1 MKKTLTLGLSIA
13 ALAVAGTAVAQN
25 APAPNRGD
33 WANKT
38 MTRAE
43 VQAQAGTMFD
53 RMDATHDGKLDQ
65 ADRAARKAEMLARL
79 DTDKNG
85 QLSPAELDAGRK
97 NRPGRPE
104 GAPDGDHAG
113 MDHAG
118 MAGMDH
124 GKMGG
129 HKMGGRGMGGGMGR
143 MADANKDGTVTKA
156 EFVAAAL
163 TRFDAGDTN
172 RDGSLTPAERQA
184 AHAAMK
190 AKWQAGRPAKP
201 AA

>member
-1 MKKTLTLGLSIA
+1 MKKALTIGLSIA

-25 APAPNRGD
+25 AAPNAPGAPRGD
-33 WANKT
+33 WAKKT

-43 VQAQAGTMFD
+43 VQTQAATMFD
-53 RMDATHDGKLDQ
+53 RMDANKDGKLDQ
-65 ADRAARKAEMLARL
+65 ADREARKAQMFAKL

-85 QLSPAELDAGRK
+85 QLSPAELAAGRK
-97 NRPGRPE
+97 DRPGRPA

-113 MDHAG
+113 M
-118 MAGMDH
+118 AGMDH
-124 GKMGG
+124 S
-129 HKMGGRGMGGGMGR
+129 KMGGRGMKGGMGMGR
-143 MADANKDGTVTKA
+143 MADANKDGTVTKD

-163 TRFDAGDTN
+163 ARFDAGDSN

-190 AKWQAGRPAKP
+190 AKWQANRAAKP

>member
-25 APAPNRGD
+25 APANRGD

-43 VQAQAGTMFD
+43 VQAHAGTMFD
-53 RMDATHDGKLDQ
+53 RMDTNRDGKLDQ
-65 ADRAARKAEMLARL
+65 ADRAARKAEMFAKL

-97 NRPGRPE
+97 NRPGRPA

-113 MDHAG
+113 M
-118 MAGMDH
+118 AGMDH
-124 GKMGG
+124 AKMGKMGG
-129 HKMGGRGMGGGMGR
+129 HRMGGRAMGGGMGR
-143 MADANKDGTVTKA
+143 MADADKDGTVTKA

-163 TRFDAGDTN
+163 ARFDAGDAN

-184 AHAAMK
+184 AHTAMK
-190 AKWQAGRPAKP
+190 AKWQANRAAKP

>member
-13 ALAVAGTAVAQN
+13 ALAVAGTAVAQ
-25 APAPNRGD
+25 APAANRGD

-38 MTRAE
+38 VTRAD
-43 VQAQAGTMFD
+43 VQTRAAAMFD
-53 RMDATHDGKLDQ
+53 RMDANHDGKLDQ
-65 ADRAARKAEMLARL
+65 ADRSARKAEMFAKL

-85 QLSPAELDAGRK
+85 QLSPAELEAGHK
-97 NRPGRPE
+97 NRA
-104 GAPDGDHAG
+104 GARDG
-113 MDHAG
+113 DHAG

-124 GKMGG
+124 GQ
-129 HKMGGRGMGGGMGR
+129 MGGRGMHHGMGGRMGGGGMAR
-143 MADANKDGTVTKA
+143 MADANKDGVVTKD

-163 TRFDAGDTN
+163 ARFDAGDAN
-172 RDGSLTPAERQA
+172 HDGSLTPAERQA

-190 AKWQAGRPAKP
+190 AKWQANRPAKP

>member
-13 ALAVAGTAVAQN
+13 ALAVAGTAIAQN
-25 APAPNRGD
+25 APAAPRGD

-43 VQAQAGTMFD
+43 VQTQAAAMFD
-53 RMDATHDGKLDQ
+53 RMDANHDGKLDQ
-65 ADRAARKAEMLARL
+65 TDREARKAEMFAKL

-85 QLSPAELDAGRK
+85 QLSPAELEAGHK
-97 NRPGRPE
+97 MRPG
-104 GAPDGDHAG
+104 GPDG
-113 MDHAG
+113 DHAG

-124 GKMGG
+124 AKMGG
-129 HKMGGRGMGGGMGR
+129 HKMGRGMHGGMGMGR
-143 MADANKDGTVTKA
+143 MADTNKDGVVTKD

-163 TRFDAGDTN
+163 TRFDAGDAN
-172 RDGSLTPAERQA
+172 HDGSLTPAERQA

-190 AKWQAGRPAKP
+190 AKWQAKP

>member
-25 APAPNRGD
+25 APAANRGD

-38 MTRAE
+38 VSRAE
-43 VQAQAGTMFD
+43 VQTQAATMFD
-53 RMDATHDGKLDQ
+53 RMDANHDGKLDQ
-65 ADRAARKAEMLARL
+65 ADRAARKTQMFAKL

-85 QLSPAELDAGRK
+85 QLSPAELEAGHK
-97 NRPGRPE
+97 LRPGRSE
-104 GAPDGDHAG
+104 GAPGG
-113 MDHAG
+113 DHAG

-129 HKMGGRGMGGGMGR
+129 HKMGGRGMHGGMGR
-143 MADANKDGTVTKA
+143 MADANKDGTVTRA

-163 TRFDAGDTN
+163 TRFDAGDSN

-190 AKWQAGRPAKP
+190 AQWQAKRAAKP